1 MRRLNFSMDVFIAFI
16 DAGLLL
22 MERYFEVEVLIVYYN
37 NNDTW
42 WFRLTLMFICLPGT
56 IFLLMNLITAIKYKS
71 NLGKLLRDSILY
83 GLLFPVT
90 TLLR

>member
-22 MERYFEVEVLIVYYN
+22 MERYFEVEVLIIYYN

-56 IFLLMNLITAIKYKS
+56 IFVLMNLITAIKYKS
-71 NLGKLLRDSILY
+71 NFGKLLRDSILY